1 MAQFDVLVTQPE
13 PEVSQSGQLLLLAA
27 GPVNIEYKA
36 VQVTHVLGL
45 FNEVGVSGAAPH
57 AEPYGLLS
65 VRGGISVY
73 PGSRSGT
80 STCHQLARTAVP
92 PVNEA
97 IQGALK
103 AEFLRVLVHQ
113 KLDSCC

>member
-27 GPVNIEYKA
+27 GPVNIGHMP
-36 VQVTHVLGL
+36 VPQLTHALSL
-45 FNEVGVSGAAPH
+45 FNEVGVSGAAPL
-57 AEPYGLLS
+57 AEPFGLPS

-73 PGSRSGT
+73 SGSPSGT
-80 STCHQLARTAVP
+80 SACHQLARTAVP

-97 IQGALK
+97 IQGALT
-103 AEFLRVLVHQ
+103 AEFLRVLVHK
-113 KLDSCC
+113 KLDS